1 MDLVD
6 SLIRDEGGASAVE
19 YGLVAAMVALAFITV
34 LEALG
39 ANLAAS
45 FGFAS
50 DDLEAANES

>member
-1 MDLVD
+1 MH
-6 SLIRDEGGASAVE
+6 LIDRLIHDESGASVVE

-45 FGFAS
+45 FGLAGG
-50 DDLEAANES
+50 DGNDRTES